1 MVDIMFKIGAYVPP
15 EAYANKLV
23 DAIFSGGE
31 AGRYGTAVIKKKPTI
46 TGRIMGKEPVPKRV
60 TYEMPQQQPQL
71 GGVTVGSKGKVQ
83 KHTIQEPEVYTVR
96 GSKPS
101 SQSTQPG
108 LWSRYG
114 KYVGPALGIGALGG
128 LMLAPKVVD

>member
-1 MVDIMFKIGAYVPP
+1 MVDIMFKIGAVST
-15 EAYANKLV
+15 ESLVNKLV
-23 DAIFSGGE
+23 DTMFREEG
-31 AGRYGTAVIKKKPTI
+31 GRYGTAVLKRKPTVF
-46 TGRIMGKEPVPKRV
+46 GKIMGEKPISKRI
-60 TYEMPQQQPQL
+60 TYEMPQQKSRV
-71 GGVTVGSKGKVQ
+71 GGVTVGPKGKV
-83 KHTIQEPEVYTVR
+83 KEYTVQEPEVYTVR